1 MILYKNTHKIQFAIY
16 MWVMAGHKQASN
28 ILSLAAQNQ
37 TPTKNNRTSKFTLTS
52 KMKIRAFKQN

>member
-1 MILYKNTHKIQFAIY
+1 

-52 KMKIRAFKQN
+52 KIKIKAFKQNYSANLIIP

>member
-1 MILYKNTHKIQFAIY
+1 
-16 MWVMAGHKQASN
+16 MAGHKQASN

>member
-1 MILYKNTHKIQFAIY
+1 

-28 ILSLAAQNQ
+28 ILSLTAQNQ

-52 KMKIRAFKQN
+52 KIKIIASKQNYSANSIIP